1 MMVWMWYDWMIV
13 VWWFGSCVCEWV
25 QLKKLQTVVNKV
37 HTLFLVFFKLRN
49 TTQSTSLSF
58 RFLQLFHFTTWL
70 KNFLKTRSLSLQS
83 WLGLMLC
90 ILVSPWRP
98 WRAKVFFFILSFINN
113 IKNIKR
119 SSGSSSKVRI
129 GTNSN
134 RIAAEDH
141 PYTIFRFSTQVFMV
155 FRNGGVR
162 LLFFQ
167 PLINTNFTK
176 IFFSRP
182 NLKERMSFRDGIIFK
197 ISSPHTEKIY
207 IGCSSLPLNRAV
219 SGLRAGAK
227 FRKLSCNILFQAGDI
242 QSEILEKFQ
251 DITVLEMRKKLGAI
265 QTQYLEKCV
274 NTNRA
279 GRTNADRYRETKRQ
293 LEMYRENKD
302 MFNRKHALKN
312 MRIRGLPPR
321 PSTILKYNITDEE
334 IADCCKRV

>member
-1 MMVWMWYDWMIV
+1 MKTSEDQVIIPSV
-13 VWWFGSCVCEWV
+13 VIRFD
-25 QLKKLQTVVNKV
+25 VVYP
-37 HTLFLVFFKLRN
+37 R
-49 TTQSTSLSF
+49 
-58 RFLQLFHFTTWL
+58 
-70 KNFLKTRSLSLQS
+70 
-83 WLGLMLC
+83 
-90 ILVSPWRP
+90 VSPEDP
-98 WRAKVFFFILSFINN
+98 EEQKCSFLFFLLSIIF
-113 IKNIKR
+113 KNIKR

-129 GTNSN
+129 DANSN
-134 RIAAEDH
+134 QITAEDH
-141 PYTIFRFSTQVFMV
+141 PYTFFRFSTQVFMV
-155 FRNGGVR
+155 FRNG
-162 LLFFQ
+162 
-167 PLINTNFTK
+167 
-176 IFFSRP
+176 
-182 NLKERMSFRDGIIFK
+182 ERMSFRDGIIFK
-197 ISSPHTEKIY
+197 IASPHTEKIY

-219 SGLRAGAK
+219 SGLRASAK

>member
-1 MMVWMWYDWMIV
+1 
-13 VWWFGSCVCEWV
+13 
-25 QLKKLQTVVNKV
+25 
-37 HTLFLVFFKLRN
+37 
-49 TTQSTSLSF
+49 
-58 RFLQLFHFTTWL
+58 
-70 KNFLKTRSLSLQS
+70 
-83 WLGLMLC
+83 
-90 ILVSPWRP
+90 
-98 WRAKVFFFILSFINN
+98 
-113 IKNIKR
+113 
-119 SSGSSSKVRI
+119 
-129 GTNSN
+129 
-134 RIAAEDH
+134 
-141 PYTIFRFSTQVFMV
+141 
-155 FRNGGVR
+155 
-162 LLFFQ
+162 
-167 PLINTNFTK
+167 
-176 IFFSRP
+176 
-182 NLKERMSFRDGIIFK
+182 MSFRDGIIFK
-197 ISSPHTEKIY
+197 ITSPHTEKIY

-219 SGLRAGAK
+219 SGLRASAK

-334 IADCCKRV
+334 IADCCFRLKIPRRGIYEYQRPENFAKHNALCKGDENYGILMGKPNNAICLDYDIYVPNCKEKQKYTLEYFKKVCGDDVYISRTPSVGYHAVFRYEARFDT